1 MQLTPELKN
10 RLGGSLPRFLLG
22 ISLLAISS
30 LIDCWGVRALF
41 SEEVLPFLGLHLVS
55 VGLSMIGLRWTWR
68 ARNRHEKMAWSL
80 FSLAI
85 VLPLPLIGTLGLVAI
100 RVLPGVLT
108 DPSPLEE
115 LQAYTSPPPR
125 PQEAPRLSR
134 QQQLRQ
140 ALEIKNQIDQA
151 VGEISTVR
159 SLVEASPGYKDRA
172 KVEQLKRFLDNPRS
186 DAYHLAQAE
195 ISRLQE
201 FFVVSLAEA
210 AEQVRQRP
218 NEINVHLSLAELN
231 REYAD
236 SGLLEPA
243 LENFYL
249 RLALDRYREISKLDP
264 TSPLWQLRRIELLM
278 ERRFYSEAVSECQTG
293 LKRFPRQ
300 PDLYMRLLEAQFNGA
315 RTGSFE
321 AIRLFFRD
329 LKQFSGFLKNKTMQD
344 SSLEK
349 LAGFWFGSAREDQN
363 DA

>member
-1 MQLTPELKN
+1 MQFTPELRQ
-10 RLGGSLPRFLLG
+10 RLGGSPLRFVFG
-22 ISLLAISS
+22 VALLALSCW
-30 LIDCWGVRALF
+30 IDCLGCKALF
-41 SEEVLPFLGLHLVS
+41 SEAVLVFLALHSLAVI
-55 VGLSMIGLRWTWR
+55 LSMLGLRWTWM
-68 ARNRHEKMAWSL
+68 ARNRNERLAWSL
-80 FSLAI
+80 FSFVVA
-85 VLPLPLIGTLGLVAI
+85 VPLPLVGTVGLVLI

-115 LQAYTSPPPR
+115 LQAHTSPPPR
-125 PQEAPRLSR
+125 PREAPRKTR

-140 ALEIKNQIDQA
+140 GLEIGNQIDQA

-159 SLVEASPGYKDRA
+159 SLVEASPGYQDRA

-210 AEQVRQRP
+210 AEQVRKLPRD
-218 NEINVHLSLAELN
+218 INCQLHLAEMN

-236 SGLLEPA
+236 SGLLELA

-249 RLALDRYREISKLDP
+249 RLSLDRYREIAKLDP
-264 TSPLWQLRRIELLM
+264 TSPLWPLRRIELLM
-278 ERRFYSEAVSECQTG
+278 GRKFYSEAVSECQAS
-293 LKRFPRQ
+293 LKQFPRQ

-315 RTGSFE
+315 RNGSFE

-329 LKQFSGFLKNKTMQD
+329 LKLFSTLLKGKPMQD
-344 SSLEK
+344 TGLEK
-349 LAGFWFGSAREDQN
+349 LAGFWFGPSREESQ
-363 DA
+363 